1 MKDPE
6 LGEVALFRLHLP
18 QDGVREFTLPAGVIC
33 SKDSLRSTL
42 AEHGIITFKGQ
53 GESLGQY
60 VVTSLKNLQFEK
72 RAEMMRTQFGWADGD
87 SKFIVGTRE
96 ITKDGVFYSPPSS
109 TTMDVAEKMDV
120 KGEFEAWKEVFNMY
134 AKPGLEPH
142 AFAALTAFGSPLLK
156 FTGLEGAIIN
166 VIHPE
171 SGTGKSTILYMCN
184 SVSGRPK
191 DLTSMFKDTLNAKIH
206 RLGVMNNLANT
217 IDEITNM
224 SGLEFSDLAYSISQ
238 GRGKDRMKGQTN
250 ELRINNI
257 KWQGITLCSS
267 NASFYEKLG
276 VAKNSPDG
284 ESMRLLEYRIEPNE
298 IIPVD
303 VGKKMFDHQLRENYG
318 HAMDMYAQWLVNNL
332 EDAIDLMRQVQAKL
346 DREVQFTQRERFW
359 SGVVA
364 CNIAG
369 GLLAKN
375 LGLHDY
381 DMKNIYE
388 WVKVMLGDM
397 RQEIK
402 PPQASP
408 LTVLGEFINSHINN
422 AVVVN
427 GIVDART
434 KMDAAPLME
443 PRGELMLRYE
453 PDTKELF
460 VSVKAFKDFCVRQQI
475 NHKGTLKELEK
486 IGVYRESINKRLSKG
501 MKVVSPAVRVL
512 KFDASQSEYL
522 QLNGDEDR
530 DSELPD

>member
-1 MKDPE
+1 M
-6 LGEVALFRLHLP
+6 
-18 QDGVREFTLPAGVIC
+18 
-33 SKDSLRSTL
+33 
-42 AEHGIITFKGQ
+42 
-53 GESLGQY
+53 
-60 VVTSLKNLQFEK
+60 
-72 RAEMMRTQFGWADGD
+72 
-87 SKFIVGTRE
+87 
-96 ITKDGVFYSPPSS
+96 
-109 TTMDVAEKMDV
+109 
-120 KGEFEAWKEVFNMY
+120 
-134 AKPGLEPH
+134 
-142 AFAALTAFGSPLLK
+142 
-156 FTGLEGAIIN
+156 
-166 VIHPE
+166 
-171 SGTGKSTILYMCN
+171 
-184 SVSGRPK
+184 
-191 DLTSMFKDTLNAKIH
+191 
-206 RLGVMNNLANT
+206 
-217 IDEITNM
+217 
-224 SGLEFSDLAYSISQ
+224 
-238 GRGKDRMKGQTN
+238 
-250 ELRINNI
+250 
-257 KWQGITLCSS
+257 
-267 NASFYEKLG
+267 
-276 VAKNSPDG
+276 
-284 ESMRLLEYRIEPNE
+284 
-298 IIPVD
+298 
-303 VGKKMFDHQLRENYG
+303 
-318 HAMDMYAQWLVNNL
+318 
-332 EDAIDLMRQVQAKL
+332 
-346 DREVQFTQRERFW
+346 
-359 SGVVA
+359 VA

-381 DMKNIYE
+381 DMKAIYE

-522 QLNGDEDR
+522 QLSGDEDR